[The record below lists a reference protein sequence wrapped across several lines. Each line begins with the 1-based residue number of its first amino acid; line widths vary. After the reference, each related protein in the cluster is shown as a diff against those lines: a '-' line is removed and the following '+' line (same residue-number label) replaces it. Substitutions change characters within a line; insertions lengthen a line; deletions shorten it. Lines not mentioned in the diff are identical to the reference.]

1 MAWVCGVCGQQLN
14 LGLYIQIQI
23 GQGLSASPPRFL
35 HKITLLVSHAPST
48 LPVAMDDNREIR
60 AMILCSLPYPPL
72 PVEARHF
79 EDGNRLGETAVTT
92 SHDIL
97 SHLLEV
103 ACVYKDAHADAE
115 RKSRQMEVFRCFL
128 MDIVQNGMVDTEKLY
143 SIYCKRTAEHI
154 ATYYPQGSAPQ
165 IRFMPFAYTCRGD
178 SVHRRICD
186 YMAGPSIL
194 LGHES
199 GTTAASWEC
208 HDLSSLLNTAR
219 GHFVTEVI
227 PPESDVTGS
236 QVLEPSP
243 ISPPPVVSPSSPLSP
258 PSP

>member
-1 MAWVCGVCGQQLN
+1 MSTDRAIASELSISSSFKLNVMAWVCGVCGQRAD
-14 LGLYIQIQI
+14 LGLYTQIQI

-143 SIYCKRTAEHI
+143 SIYCKR
-154 ATYYPQGSAPQ
+154 
-165 IRFMPFAYTCRGD
+165 CRN
-178 SVHRRICD
+178 CF
-186 YMAGPSIL
+186 
-194 LGHES
+194 
-199 GTTAASWEC
+199 
-208 HDLSSLLNTAR
+208 
-219 GHFVTEVI
+219 HFVFFLHFCRFNLPALDTI
-227 PPESDVTGS
+227 RDGLAFTMGCNPPMLFWPAGID
-236 QVLEPSP
+236 
-243 ISPPPVVSPSSPLSP
+243 
-258 PSP
+258 